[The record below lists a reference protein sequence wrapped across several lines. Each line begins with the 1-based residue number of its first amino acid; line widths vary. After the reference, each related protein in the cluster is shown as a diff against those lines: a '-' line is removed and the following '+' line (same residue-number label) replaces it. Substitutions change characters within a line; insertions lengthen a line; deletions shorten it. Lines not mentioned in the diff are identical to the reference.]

1 MLTVSDSF
9 NDELDLVSSLSK
21 ERSAAV
27 AFSNDETFNFATG
40 PPKVVSR
47 LITTE
52 ELLSSDEAF
61 LSSEDRRLVRLVE
74 VLFSCAFNSAVMVSR
89 VTFFDVSFNEELSP
103 RPRSRMAQFVT
114 LLVALASREGRVW
127 RREEA
132 LSVTLE
138 NGASRFSIVLFA
150 RSVVLA
156 LFKVALVASRAFFAV
171 WLDAALDDNW
181 TKDNLDA
188 NLSASL
194 LELKRWPCFR

>member
-21 ERSAAV
+21 ERPAAA

-47 LITTE
+47 LITTD
-52 ELLSSDEAF
+52 ELLSSEEAF
-61 LSSEDRRLVRLVE
+61 LSSEDRRLVRLAE
-74 VLFSCAFNSAVMVSR
+74 VLFSCAFNSVVMVSR

-103 RPRSRMAQFVT
+103 RPRNRMAQFVT

-156 LFKVALVASRAFFAV
+156 LFKVVASRAFFAV